1 MSHATNQKIIA
12 CRPGSAQAD
21 EITGVAVG
29 IDEAGRAVVA
39 QSGIAALPIPQRLT
53 LAHKLADLVAEI
65 LSTCPDSLQ

>member
-1 MSHATNQKIIA
+1 MTTTGQKILA

-29 IDEAGRAVVA
+29 IDEAGRPVVA
-39 QSGIAALPIPQRLT
+39 QSGLAALPIPQRLT
-53 LAHKLADLVAEI
+53 LAHKLADLVGEI